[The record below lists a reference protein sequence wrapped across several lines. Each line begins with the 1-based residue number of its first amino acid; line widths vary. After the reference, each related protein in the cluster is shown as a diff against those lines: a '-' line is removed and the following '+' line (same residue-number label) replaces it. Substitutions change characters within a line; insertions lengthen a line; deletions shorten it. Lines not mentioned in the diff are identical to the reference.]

1 MEIGQGFS
9 FGLGVIF
16 TFYFFLYIKSSCVLL
31 FVVFLMEKGNKKL
44 LKKKKVLLS
53 QSRTLTLQRNLFYLL
68 QWTPFNNVEKI
79 FLFHLKSYIRSKDI
93 EILLNFWS
101 CRKNGLIRKIRL
113 ISKYFQNFTIH
124 TLPNISRSKDN

>member
-1 MEIGQGFS
+1 MEIGQGFG

-44 LKKKKVLLS
+44 LKKMKVLLS

-79 FLFHLKSYIRSKDI
+79 FF
-93 EILLNFWS
+93 
-101 CRKNGLIRKIRL
+101 
-113 ISKYFQNFTIH
+113 IS
-124 TLPNISRSKDN
+124 P